1 MLHPVPAELA
11 QLGGRRRAIKQ
22 QRAKETNSHQQAG
35 FTAGTI
41 ADDDE
46 LSADLSH
53 DF

>member
-1 MLHPVPAELA
+1 VKGE
-11 QLGGRRRAIKQ
+11 GG
-22 QRAKETNSHQQAG
+22 EHQQTS

-53 DF
+53 DG